1 MTTDKNKVKIYEWLI
16 NEVLALLFPCVFI
29 IFLWRSLKLNIKA
42 TAIAETFVF
51 RIQDI

>member
-1 MTTDKNKVKIYEWLI
+1 MVNKRGTGTIVSLCFYY
-16 NEVLALLFPCVFI
+16 
-29 IFLWRSLKLNIKA
+29 FLWRSLKLNIKA